1 MEVKVSS
8 KIKKE
13 IAEILEGYGYK
24 NEKEFIEDALWRRIL
39 ELKKIDFLVKT
50 EKIRKAMRKKG
61 VTEEEILRDFEKFRS
76 LNK

>member
-13 IAEILEGYGYK
+13 ISEILEGYGYK

-50 EKIRKAMRKKG
+50 EKIRKAMRKKC

>member
-13 IAEILEGYGYK
+13 ISEILEGYGYK

>member
-13 IAEILEGYGYK
+13 IAEILECYGYK

>member
-13 IAEILEGYGYK
+13 ISEILEGYGYK

-50 EKIRKAMRKKG
+50 EKIRKAMKKKG

>member
-13 IAEILEGYGYK
+13 ISEILEGYGYK
-24 NEKEFIEDALWRRIL
+24 NEKEFIEDALRRRIL

>member
-13 IAEILEGYGYK
+13 ISEILDVYGYK

-39 ELKKIDFLVKT
+39 ELKKNRF
-50 EKIRKAMRKKG
+50 
-61 VTEEEILRDFEKFRS
+61 FS
-76 LNK
+76 